1 MLPTLSRGGHGS
13 NLQWMCEKLWRKKNM
28 GNSSVFV
35 FTTSDW
41 FHLFK
46 MDKINYIAQLE
57 LHSMCIVN
65 IF

>member
-1 MLPTLSRGGHGS
+1 
-13 NLQWMCEKLWRKKNM
+13 M

-57 LHSMCIVN
+57 LHSMCTVN
-65 IF
+65 IFLMQRMIKKKNILL